1 MNSVPYLHVKNL
13 SKVHVRG
20 RFPRQVVFQLKADF
34 EIQGAGIVAIVG
46 PNGAGKTTLFEL
58 IAGREMPT
66 SGQVI
71 CHGQNIHRVK
81 CEQRRQ
87 LVNHHQQPHHVRK
100 YKWKFMPEF
109 LLEPACK
116 DTPVIHLYDEPDMTD
131 WYIGLLFNKFHELKS
146 QGHLI
151 VFCVHPSNA
160 IHLDLIRMVCDEYLF
175 VQDGSLTRLR
185 DFAALIRYPEVRNYL
200 GPIIN

>member
-20 RFPRQVVFQLKADF
+20 GFRRQVVFQLQADF

-87 LVNHHQQPHHVRK
+87 VVNHHQQP
-100 YKWKFMPEF
+100 
-109 LLEPACK
+109 
-116 DTPVIHLYDEPDMTD
+116 
-131 WYIGLLFNKFHELKS
+131 
-146 QGHLI
+146 
-151 VFCVHPSNA
+151 
-160 IHLDLIRMVCDEYLF
+160 
-175 VQDGSLTRLR
+175 
-185 DFAALIRYPEVRNYL
+185 EVVAQ
-200 GPIIN
+200 I